1 MDALDVLRDLTSRPR
16 DAAERM
22 RPDLNPVSLNARP
35 GGHDNSVAW
44 LLWHSGREIDAQLA
58 DLTGQEQLWTAQDF
72 AGRFALGS
80 AGDGVGYGHSA
91 EEARRILVDDSELLL
106 GYLGAALD
114 AVDTY
119 LDGITAA
126 QLDDVIDEDWDP
138 PVTRGARLVSIIDDA
153 IQHLAQA
160 AYALGMPLG
169 D

>member
-58 DLTGQEQLWTAQDF
+58 DLTGHEQLWTAQDF
-72 AGRFALGS
+72 ARRFALGS

-91 EEARRILVDDSELLL
+91 EEARRILVDDPELLL

-138 PVTRGARLVSIIDDA
+138 PVTRGARVVSVVDDA

-160 AYALGMPLG
+160 NYALGMPAG